1 MLAPS
6 LQFLFKNFFI
16 LKLKNSEFAVTEEAV
31 LPQKLNAVEQFEK
44 HRSAYGAYKRN
55 YLILFWVGFFVALTL
70 SVLQSEFSIF
80 AVIDALP
87 RTGSFIH
94 NSFAVFSGWDN
105 IGPELADWY
114 WGIGKWSDAVFVSLL
129 MAFTATVVGTTIG
142 GLLSFVASSNLM
154 KNYFLFFISRRSLEI
169 ARTVPDIVWAMI
181 FIYPFGVGPLAGVL
195 ALIVHTTG
203 AQGKLFSEVNEN
215 CDFKPIEGIRAA
227 GGNWFEEIRFAV
239 YPQVLPNFLSYS
251 FWRLA
256 LNVQAATVMGFVAAG
271 GIGYELI
278 TAIKLMY
285 FLDVG
290 AILLMIIG
298 TVFMIDMISEKCRH
312 YFIGKENLGQ

>member
-1 MLAPS
+1 MT
-6 LQFLFKNFFI
+6 
-16 LKLKNSEFAVTEEAV
+16 VEAV
-31 LPQKLNAVEQFEK
+31 ATEKVDPVAHFETA
-44 HRSAYGAYKRN
+44 RADYLRYKRV
-55 YLILFWVGFFVALTL
+55 YTTLFWVGFLACL
-70 SVLQSEFSIF
+70 VLAIFHTEFSIF
-80 AVIDALP
+80 AVIEALP
-87 RTGSFIH
+87 RSTGFVVKSY
-94 NSFAVFSGWDN
+94 SALSWDN
-105 IGPELADWY
+105 FWADLKDWY
-114 WGIGKWSDAVFVSLL
+114 WGFWKWLDALFVSLM
-129 MAFTATVVGTTIG
+129 MAFTATIVGTTFG
-142 GLLSFVASSNLM
+142 GLLSFVASRNLT
-154 KNYFLFFISRRSLEI
+154 KNYWLYFITRRVLEI
-169 ARTVPDIVWAMI
+169 ARTVPDIVWALI

-215 CDFKPIEGIRAA
+215 VDNKPLEGVRAS

-239 YPQVLPNFLSYS
+239 VPQVMPNFISYT

-278 TAIKLMY
+278 TAIRLLY

-298 TVFMIDMISEKCRH
+298 TVFLIDMASEKLRH
-312 YFIGKENLGQ
+312 HFIGKETLSH

>member
-1 MLAPS
+1 MTVEVTT
-6 LQFLFKNFFI
+6 
-16 LKLKNSEFAVTEEAV
+16 SEKVDAVAHFEATR
-31 LPQKLNAVEQFEK
+31 A
-44 HRSAYGAYKRN
+44 AYMNYKRM
-55 YLILFWVGFFVALTL
+55 YTALFWVAFFFCLTL
-70 SVLQSEFSIF
+70 SVIHTEFDIF
-80 AVIDALP
+80 LIIEKLP
-87 RTGSFIH
+87 GTTSFIVKSYSALSWE
-94 NSFAVFSGWDN
+94 NFWAD
-105 IGPELADWY
+105 LLDWY
-114 WGIGKWSDAVFVSLL
+114 WGFWQWLDALFVSLL

-142 GLLSFVASSNLM
+142 GLLSFIASSNLM
-154 KNYFLFFISRRSLEI
+154 KTYWLYFIVRRTLEI
-169 ARTVPDIVWAMI
+169 ARTVPDIVWALI

-215 CDFKPIEGIRAA
+215 CDHKPIEGIRAA
-227 GGNWFEEIRFAV
+227 GGNWFEEIRYAV
-239 YPQVLPNFLSYS
+239 VPQVLPNFISYT

-278 TAIKLMY
+278 TAIRLLY

-298 TVFMIDMISEKCRH
+298 TVFLIDMVSERLRH
-312 YFIGKENLGQ
+312 YFIGKETFSQ

>member
-1 MLAPS
+1 
-6 LQFLFKNFFI
+6 
-16 LKLKNSEFAVTEEAV
+16 VTVEAV
-31 LPQKLNAVEQFEK
+31 KTQKINAVEQFEK
-44 HRSAYGAYKRN
+44 HRAAYGAQKRV
-55 YLILFWVGFFVALTL
+55 YLILFWAAFLIALTL

-80 AVIDALP
+80 KVIAALP
-87 RTGSFIH
+87 RAGSFIH

-105 IGPELADWY
+105 IGPEFADWY
-114 WGIGKWSDAVFVSLL
+114 WGIEKWADAVFVSLL

-142 GLLSFVASSNLM
+142 GLISFVASSNLM
-154 KNYFLFFISRRSLEI
+154 SNYPLYFIARRTLEI

-215 CDFKPIEGIRAA
+215 VDFKPIEGIRAS

-298 TVFMIDMISEKCRH
+298 TVFVIDMLSEKCRH

>member
-1 MLAPS
+1 M
-6 LQFLFKNFFI
+6 
-16 LKLKNSEFAVTEEAV
+16 
-31 LPQKLNAVEQFEK
+31 
-44 HRSAYGAYKRN
+44 
-55 YLILFWVGFFVALTL
+55 
-70 SVLQSEFSIF
+70 
-80 AVIDALP
+80 
-87 RTGSFIH
+87 
-94 NSFAVFSGWDN
+94 
-105 IGPELADWY
+105 
-114 WGIGKWSDAVFVSLL
+114 
-129 MAFTATVVGTTIG
+129 
-142 GLLSFVASSNLM
+142 
-154 KNYFLFFISRRSLEI
+154 
-169 ARTVPDIVWAMI
+169 
-181 FIYPFGVGPLAGVL
+181 
-195 ALIVHTTG
+195 
-203 AQGKLFSEVNEN
+203 
-215 CDFKPIEGIRAA
+215 DFKPIEGIRAS

-298 TVFMIDMISEKCRH
+298 TVFVIDMLSEKCRH

>member
-1 MLAPS
+1 
-6 LQFLFKNFFI
+6 
-16 LKLKNSEFAVTEEAV
+16 
-31 LPQKLNAVEQFEK
+31 
-44 HRSAYGAYKRN
+44 
-55 YLILFWVGFFVALTL
+55 
-70 SVLQSEFSIF
+70 
-80 AVIDALP
+80 
-87 RTGSFIH
+87 
-94 NSFAVFSGWDN
+94 
-105 IGPELADWY
+105 
-114 WGIGKWSDAVFVSLL
+114 

-154 KNYFLFFISRRSLEI
+154 KNYLLFFISRRSLEI